1 MEEKNRYLFLEL
13 LFTFFLL
20 EPVIFLSGD
29 ILSSYRLYITLGLIG
44 GFSFSWFNRNKQSS
58 LTRIFIN
65 LSVLGVFIWII
76 YSLLN
81 SSLLYREVI
90 LTFIKGGIILEVIF
104 SFNSCFPPS
113 LTYIQALSFPL
124 FMCFPVF
131 VKDYNEVHAMLVL
144 IYIICWIAI
153 LKIKFY
159 AFLKPK
165 SEKARKF
172 IWHYPL
178 FLSSA
183 FFLIIVF
190 ISWLLFS
197 HFRLGKIEEGGF
209 FPKEDKS
216 LEVLEKEYYDLQ
228 DKIQKEVTELIPEL
242 KSKEERYEVLTF
254 LDSLIKESPY
264 VMEVEKAEL
273 GLIDY
278 LRRPGPGLEKG
289 DTEGI
294 TFLIKGY
301 VDKKTL
307 LNLKRI
313 KENIMDIL
321 KKQAF
326 NIMER
331 ISILRRVN
339 KIQYSNSYQQ
349 IREYEK
355 ELQKIIN
362 KSSVDIKIKRDLE
375 ELIGRFKE
383 WKTLWI
389 YHQKMNYLKKKI
401 DSLNGP
407 LKKEFA
413 NLLSDIEQIER
424 FSDFSNV
431 ENKIKILKYTM
442 PSQFQGLIKDAEGI
456 LDILSEFILPE
467 EIEKLKE
474 KLEKSNLPI
483 DKLMEIEEALDN
495 IKNIEEDQK
504 FLEDLLKSQEGIK
517 GKDIK
522 TQEDILKEK
531 EEKLILI
538 KIIPDY
544 SRIALGE
551 EIQLVALGVYSDDS
565 QEDLTLLGKWTGT
578 DNSIASVSEGKVSTH
593 SVGEIKVYVEF
604 QGIKSL
610 PASVIVEESRLVSMI
625 LSPQNAQ
632 LSMKDKLVLKAE
644 GYFSDSSR
652 KDITSLVTWKLAN
665 PRIIKIEKGKI
676 LPLKFGVTEVHAEY
690 LGIESLPAN
699 IRIVVTMDWLIYVI
713 IKGVFFLFL
722 GMATMF
728 IVLYVLTEKKKN
740 NLKNSLDKNP
750 AEFIVNLYEN
760 AKKILAIFNLSYKE
774 CLPPLSYAEL
784 VQKSYSIENNFFL
797 RFTAKF
803 EEARYS
809 HHVLSS
815 RDASLALNDYNNFL
829 KILFSRYNKFSLF
842 LKYCLALL
850 ERRPLFIPKSNLLKF
865 LAFTPHL

>member
-1 MEEKNRYLFLEL
+1 MEEKDLHLFLEL

-20 EPVIFLSGD
+20 EAVIFLFGD
-29 ILSSYRLYITLGLIG
+29 ILSPYRLYFTLSLIG
-44 GFSFSWFNRNKQSS
+44 GFSFSWFNRNKESS
-58 LTRIFIN
+58 LTSIFIN
-65 LSVLGVFIWII
+65 LSVLGVFFWII

-90 LTFIKGGIILEVIF
+90 LTSIKGVIILEVILT
-104 SFNSCFPPS
+104 FNGCFPPS

-131 VKDYNEVHAMLVL
+131 VEDYNEAHAVLVL

-159 AFLKPK
+159 AFLKPE
-165 SEKARKF
+165 SEKVRKF
-172 IWHYPL
+172 KWHYPS
-178 FLSSA
+178 FLTAA
-183 FFLIIVF
+183 FFLIIIS

-209 FPKEDKS
+209 FIKEDER

-228 DKIQKEVTELIPEL
+228 DKIQEEITELIPKF
-242 KSKEERYEVLTF
+242 KSSRERGEALVF
-254 LDSLIKESPY
+254 LSSLIKESSY
-264 VMEVEKAEL
+264 TMEVKKAES

-294 TFLIKGY
+294 SFLIKDY

-321 KKQAF
+321 KRNAF
-326 NIMER
+326 NITER

-339 KIQYSNSYQQ
+339 KIQYSNFYPQ

-362 KSSVDIKIKRDLE
+362 KSSVDIKIKRALK
-375 ELIGRFKE
+375 ELIGQFKE

-401 DSLNGP
+401 DSLDGP

-413 NLLSDIEQIER
+413 NLLSDIERIGKV
-424 FSDFSNV
+424 SDFAII
-431 ENKIKILKYTM
+431 ENKIKIFKYTM
-442 PSQFQGLIKDAEGI
+442 PSQFQGLLKDVEET
-456 LDILSEFILPE
+456 LYILSELILPE
-467 EIEKLKE
+467 EIKKLKE
-474 KLEKSNLPI
+474 KLKKSNLPI

-495 IKNIEEDQK
+495 IENIEDYQE
-504 FLEDLLKSQEGIK
+504 FLEDLLESQESIK
-517 GKDIK
+517 EKDIE
-522 TQEDILKEK
+522 TQEEILGKK
-531 EEKLILI
+531 EEKLMLI

-551 EIQLVALGVYSDDS
+551 EMQLVALGVYSDDS

-593 SVGEIKVYVEF
+593 SVGEIMVYVEF
-604 QGIKSL
+604 QGIRSL
-610 PASVIVEESRLVSMI
+610 PASVVVEGPKLVSII

-632 LSMKDKLVLKAE
+632 LSMKESLDLKAE
-644 GYFSDSSR
+644 GYFSDSSHR
-652 KDITSLVTWKLAN
+652 DISSLVTWKFAGR
-665 PRIIKIEKGKI
+665 RIVKIEKGRI
-676 LPLKFGVTEVHAEY
+676 LPLKFGKTKVLAEY
-690 LGIESLPAN
+690 AGIESLPVN
-699 IRIVVTMDWLIYVI
+699 IRIVVTMDCLIYAI
-713 IKGVFFLFL
+713 IKGAFFLFL
-722 GMATMF
+722 GTAAVF
-728 IVLYVLTEKKKN
+728 VILYVLTEKKKN
-740 NLKNSLDKNP
+740 NLKKSLDKNP

-760 AKKILAIFNLSYKE
+760 IKKILAIFNLSYKE
-774 CLPPLSYAEL
+774 WLPALTYAEL
-784 VQKSYSIENNFFL
+784 VQKSYSIEDNLFL
-797 RFTAKF
+797 RFTVKF

-809 HHVLSS
+809 HHALSKH
-815 RDASLALNDYNNFL
+815 DASLALNDYNNFL
-829 KILFSRYNKFSLF
+829 KIVFSRYGKFPLF

-850 ERRPLFIPKSNLLKF
+850 RRMPLFISN
-865 LAFTPHL
+865 P

>member
-20 EPVIFLSGD
+20 EAVIFLFGG
-29 ILSSYRLYITLGLIG
+29 ILSPYRLYFTLSLIG

-90 LTFIKGGIILEVIF
+90 LTSIKGVIILEVIF

-113 LTYIQALSFPL
+113 LTYIQALSLPL

-159 AFLKPK
+159 ALLKPK
-165 SEKARKF
+165 SEKVRKF
-172 IWHYPL
+172 KWHYPF
-178 FLSSA
+178 FLTVA
-183 FFLIIVF
+183 FFLIIIF

-197 HFRLGKIEEGGF
+197 HFRLEKIEEGGF
-209 FPKEDKS
+209 FLKEDES

-228 DKIQKEVTELIPEL
+228 DKIQEEVTELIPKF
-242 KSKEERYEVLTF
+242 KSSRERYEALA
-254 LDSLIKESPY
+254 LLSSLIKELPSF
-264 VMEVEKAEL
+264 MEVKKAES

-278 LRRPGPGLEKG
+278 LRRLGPGLEKG

-294 TFLIKGY
+294 TFLIKDY

-321 KKQAF
+321 KRNAF
-326 NIMER
+326 NITER

-339 KIQYSNSYQQ
+339 KIQYSNFYPQ

-355 ELQKIIN
+355 ELQEIIN
-362 KSSVDIKIKRDLE
+362 KSSVDIKIKRDLKE
-375 ELIGRFKE
+375 PIGQFKE

-389 YHQKMNYLKKKI
+389 YHQKMSYLKKKI
-401 DSLNGP
+401 DSLDGP

-424 FSDFSNV
+424 LFDFSNV
-431 ENKIKILKYTM
+431 ENKIKILKYTV
-442 PSQFQGLIKDAEGI
+442 PSQFRGLIKDAEEI

-474 KLEKSNLPI
+474 KLKRSNLPI
-483 DKLMEIEEALDN
+483 DKLMEIEGALDN
-495 IKNIEEDQK
+495 IKNIEDYQK
-504 FLEDLLKSQEGIK
+504 FLEDLLKSQESIK
-517 GKDIK
+517 EKDIK
-522 TQEDILKEK
+522 TQEEILGKK
-531 EEKLILI
+531 EEKLMLI

-544 SRIALGE
+544 SRIALGT

-593 SVGEIKVYVEF
+593 SVGEIMVYVEF

-610 PASVIVEESRLVSMI
+610 PASVVVEGPKLVSII
-625 LSPQNAQ
+625 LSPQNAR
-632 LSMKDKLVLKAE
+632 LSMKESLELKAQ
-644 GYFSDSSR
+644 GYYSDSAH
-652 KDITSLVTWKLAN
+652 KDITSLVTWKVAN
-665 PRIIKIEKGKI
+665 LRIVKIEKGKI
-676 LPLKFGVTEVHAEY
+676 LPLKFGETKVHAEY

-722 GMATMF
+722 GMAAIF
-728 IVLYVLTEKKKN
+728 IILYVLTEKKKN

-760 AKKILAIFNLSYKE
+760 TKKILAIFNLSYKE
-774 CLPPLSYAEL
+774 WLPPLSYAEL
-784 VQKSYSIENNFFL
+784 VQKSYSIEDNLFL

-809 HHVLSS
+809 HHALSS

-829 KILFSRYNKFSLF
+829 KILFSRYSKFPLF
-842 LKYCLALL
+842 LKYCLAFLQ
-850 ERRPLFIPKSNLLKF
+850 RKPLFISSP
-865 LAFTPHL
+865 